1 MNKMKMLVG
10 AALLGGLLSTSTFA
24 AGVANDASATE
35 AAFTKPQPAKVVS
48 PEWVPRRYL
57 DHTVK
62 VAFTV
67 DALGQPRDIRIID
80 PKDRDLARS
89 LVPAIAQ
96 WRFTPATKDGTPVAQ
111 RVVMPLK
118 LVVNS

>member
-10 AALLGGLLSTSTFA
+10 AALLSGLLSTSTFA
-24 AGVANDASATE
+24 AGVGNDASATE

-48 PEWVPRRYL
+48 PEWLPRRYL
-57 DHTVK
+57 DTTVK

-67 DALGQPRDIRIID
+67 DENGQPRDIKIMGPR
-80 PKDRDLARS
+80 DRDLARS

-96 WRFTPATKDGTPVAQ
+96 WRFTPATKDGAPVAQ
-111 RVVMPLK
+111 RVVMPVK
-118 LVVNS
+118 LVADT

>member
-10 AALLGGLLSTSTFA
+10 AALLSGLLSTSTFA

-35 AAFTKPQPAKVVS
+35 AAFTKPHPATIVS
-48 PEWVPRRYL
+48 PEWLPRRYL
-57 DHTVK
+57 DTTVK

-67 DALGQPRDIRIID
+67 DENGQPRDIKIMG

-96 WRFTPATKDGTPVAQ
+96 WRFTPATKDGTPVSQ
-111 RVVMPLK
+111 RVVMPVK
-118 LVVNS
+118 LVADT